1 MNLQKIDIHE
11 LLPQQEPFV
20 MVDKLTYF
28 DEKKTSTTFTVRE
41 DNLFVEDGRLNACA
55 LAENIAQ
62 TCATHIGYLSRHLP
76 IRIGV
81 VASVKNVEIISL
93 PKVGA
98 HLETTVEEQGE
109 PIFSVSIYDAK
120 VFSEGTLVA
129 QGEMRVV
136 LTDQIPTEQ

>member
-1 MNLQKIDIHE
+1 MNSPLTASAFLPHRAPF
-11 LLPQQEPFV
+11 LL
-20 MVDKLTYF
+20 VDRLLECEQHFCRT
-28 DEKKTSTTFTVRE
+28 DFTVPVEHPMVRE
-41 DNLFVEDGRLNACA
+41 NCLSEGGVM
-55 LAENIAQ
+55 ENVAQ

-81 VASVKNVEIISL
+81 VASVRNMEIISL

-98 HLETTVEEQGE
+98 LLETTVEEQGE
-109 PIFSVSIYDAK
+109 PIFSVSIYVAK

>member
-1 MNLQKIDIHE
+1 MNPLDASYF
-11 LLPQQEPFV
+11 LPQRAPFLLV
-20 MVDKLTYF
+20 DRLLECNQHFCCTNFAVPADHPMV
-28 DEKKTSTTFTVRE
+28 R
-41 DNLFVEDGRLNACA
+41 DGRLSEGGV
-55 LAENIAQ
+55 LENIAQ

-81 VASVKNVEIISL
+81 VASVKNVEINFL
-93 PKVGA
+93 PKIGA

-109 PIFSVSIYDAK
+109 PIFSVSIYVAK
-120 VFSEGTLVA
+120 VYSEGALMA

>member
-1 MNLQKIDIHE
+1 MNPLDASDF
-11 LLPQQEPFV
+11 LPQRAPFLLV
-20 MVDKLTYF
+20 DRLLECSQHFCCTNFAVPADHPMV
-28 DEKKTSTTFTVRE
+28 R
-41 DNLFVEDGRLNACA
+41 DGRLSEGGV
-55 LAENIAQ
+55 LENIAQ

-81 VASVKNVEIISL
+81 VASVKNVEINFL
-93 PKVGA
+93 PKIGA

-109 PIFSVSIYDAK
+109 PIFSVSIYVAK
-120 VFSEGTLVA
+120 VYSEGALMA

>member
-1 MNLQKIDIHE
+1 MNPLNASDFLPHRAPF
-11 LLPQQEPFV
+11 LL
-20 MVDKLTYF
+20 VDRLLECEQHFCRT
-28 DEKKTSTTFTVRE
+28 DFTVPAEHPMVRE
-41 DNLFVEDGRLNACA
+41 NCLSEGGVM
-55 LAENIAQ
+55 ENIAQ

-81 VASVKNVEIISL
+81 VASVKNLNILSL

-98 HLETTVEEQGE
+98 RLETMVEEQGE
-109 PIFSVSIYDAK
+109 PIFSVSIYVAK

>member
-1 MNLQKIDIHE
+1 MNPLNASDFLPHRAPF
-11 LLPQQEPFV
+11 LL
-20 MVDKLTYF
+20 VDRLLECEQHFCRT
-28 DEKKTSTTFTVRE
+28 DFTVPAEHPMVRE
-41 DNLFVEDGRLNACA
+41 NCLSEGGVM
-55 LAENIAQ
+55 ENIAQ

-81 VASVKNVEIISL
+81 VASVRNMEINSL

-98 HLETTVEEQGE
+98 RLETMVEEQGE
-109 PIFSVSIYDAK
+109 PIFSVSIYEAK
-120 VFSEGTLVA
+120 VFSDGALVA

>member
-1 MNLQKIDIHE
+1 MNPLDASDF
-11 LLPQQEPFV
+11 LPQRAPFLLV
-20 MVDKLTYF
+20 DRLLECNQHFCCTNFAVPADHPMV
-28 DEKKTSTTFTVRE
+28 R
-41 DNLFVEDGRLNACA
+41 DGRLSEGGV
-55 LAENIAQ
+55 LENIAQ

-81 VASVKNVEIISL
+81 VASVKNVEINFL
-93 PKVGA
+93 PKIGA

-109 PIFSVSIYDAK
+109 PIFSVSIYVAK
-120 VFSEGTLVA
+120 VYSEGALMA

>member
-1 MNLQKIDIHE
+1 MNSPLTASAFLPHRAPF
-11 LLPQQEPFV
+11 LL
-20 MVDKLTYF
+20 VDRLLECEQHFCRTDF
-28 DEKKTSTTFTVRE
+28 IVPVEHPMVRE
-41 DNLFVEDGRLNACA
+41 NCLSEGGVM
-55 LAENIAQ
+55 ENIAQ

-81 VASVKNVEIISL
+81 VASVKNLNILSL

-98 HLETTVEEQGE
+98 LLETMVEEQGE
-109 PIFSVSIYDAK
+109 PIFSVSIYEAK
-120 VFSEGTLVA
+120 VFSAGALVA

>member
-1 MNLQKIDIHE
+1 MNSPLTASAF
-11 LLPQQEPFV
+11 LPQRAPFLL
-20 MVDKLTYF
+20 VDRLLECEQHFCHT
-28 DEKKTSTTFTVRE
+28 DFTIPVEHPMVRE
-41 DNLFVEDGRLNACA
+41 GHLSEGGIM
-55 LAENIAQ
+55 ENVAQ

-98 HLETTVEEQGE
+98 HLETMVEEQGE
-109 PIFSVSIYDAK
+109 PIFSVSIYNAK

-136 LTDQIPTEQ
+136 LTDQMPTEQ

>member
-1 MNLQKIDIHE
+1 MNPLNASAFLPHRAPF
-11 LLPQQEPFV
+11 LL
-20 MVDKLTYF
+20 VDRLLECEQHFCRT
-28 DEKKTSTTFTVRE
+28 DFTVPAEHPMVRE
-41 DNLFVEDGRLNACA
+41 NCLSEGGVM
-55 LAENIAQ
+55 ENVAQ

-81 VASVKNVEIISL
+81 VASVKNLNILSL

-98 HLETTVEEQGE
+98 LLETMVEEQGE
-109 PIFSVSIYDAK
+109 PIFSVSIYEAK
-120 VFSEGTLVA
+120 VFSDGALVA

>member
-1 MNLQKIDIHE
+1 
-11 LLPQQEPFV
+11 
-20 MVDKLTYF
+20 MVRNGFLS
-28 DEKKTSTTFTVRE
+28 EGGV
-41 DNLFVEDGRLNACA
+41 L
-55 LAENIAQ
+55 ENIAQ
-62 TCATHIGYLSRHLP
+62 SCASHIGYMSRHLP

-98 HLETTVEEQGE
+98 LLETTVEDQGE

-136 LTDQIPTEQ
+136 LTNQIPTEQ

>member
-1 MNLQKIDIHE
+1 MNSPLTASAFLPHRAPF
-11 LLPQQEPFV
+11 LL
-20 MVDKLTYF
+20 VDRLLECEQHFCRT
-28 DEKKTSTTFTVRE
+28 DFTVPVEHPMVRE
-41 DNLFVEDGRLNACA
+41 NCLSEGGVM
-55 LAENIAQ
+55 ENVAQ

-81 VASVKNVEIISL
+81 VASVRNMEINSL

-98 HLETTVEEQGE
+98 RLETMVEEQGE
-109 PIFSVSIYDAK
+109 PIFSVSIYEAK
-120 VFSEGTLVA
+120 VFSDGALVA

>member
-1 MNLQKIDIHE
+1 MNSPLTASAFLPHRAPF
-11 LLPQQEPFV
+11 LL
-20 MVDKLTYF
+20 VDRLLECEQHFCRT
-28 DEKKTSTTFTVRE
+28 DFTVPVEHPMVRE
-41 DNLFVEDGRLNACA
+41 NCLSEGGVM
-55 LAENIAQ
+55 ENVAQ

-81 VASVKNVEIISL
+81 VASVRNMEIISL

-98 HLETTVEEQGE
+98 CLETTVEEQGE
-109 PIFSVSIYDAK
+109 PIFSVSIYVAK

>member
-1 MNLQKIDIHE
+1 MNSPLTASAFLPHRAPF
-11 LLPQQEPFV
+11 LL
-20 MVDKLTYF
+20 VDRLLECEQHFCRT
-28 DEKKTSTTFTVRE
+28 DFTVPVEHPMVRE
-41 DNLFVEDGRLNACA
+41 NCLSEGGVM
-55 LAENIAQ
+55 ENIAQ

-81 VASVKNVEIISL
+81 VASVKNLNILSL

-98 HLETTVEEQGE
+98 LLETMVEEQGE
-109 PIFSVSIYDAK
+109 PIFSVSIYEAK
-120 VFSEGTLVA
+120 VFSAGALVA

>member
-1 MNLQKIDIHE
+1 
-11 LLPQQEPFV
+11 
-20 MVDKLTYF
+20 MVRNGFLS
-28 DEKKTSTTFTVRE
+28 EGGV
-41 DNLFVEDGRLNACA
+41 L
-55 LAENIAQ
+55 ENIAQ
-62 TCATHIGYLSRHLP
+62 SCASHIGYMSRHLP

-93 PKVGA
+93 PQVGA
-98 HLETTVEEQGE
+98 LLETTVEDQGE

-136 LTDQIPTEQ
+136 LTNQIPTEQ

>member
-1 MNLQKIDIHE
+1 M
-11 LLPQQEPFV
+11 
-20 MVDKLTYF
+20 
-28 DEKKTSTTFTVRE
+28 VRE
-41 DNLFVEDGRLNACA
+41 NCLSEGGVM
-55 LAENIAQ
+55 ENVAQ

-81 VASVKNVEIISL
+81 VASVKNLNILSL

-98 HLETTVEEQGE
+98 RLETMVEEQGE
-109 PIFSVSIYDAK
+109 PIFSVSIYEAK
-120 VFSEGTLVA
+120 VFSDGALVA

>member
-1 MNLQKIDIHE
+1 MNPLNASDFLPHRAPF
-11 LLPQQEPFV
+11 LLVDRLLECDQHFCRTDFAVPSEHP
-20 MVDKLTYF
+20 MV
-28 DEKKTSTTFTVRE
+28 RG
-41 DNLFVEDGRLNACA
+41 GRLGEGGIM
-55 LAENIAQ
+55 ENIAQ

-81 VASVKNVEIISL
+81 VASVRNMEIISL

-98 HLETTVEEQGE
+98 RLETMVEEQGE
-109 PIFSVSIYDAK
+109 PIFSVSIYVAK

>member
-1 MNLQKIDIHE
+1 
-11 LLPQQEPFV
+11 
-20 MVDKLTYF
+20 MV
-28 DEKKTSTTFTVRE
+28 R
-41 DNLFVEDGRLNACA
+41 DGRLSEGGV
-55 LAENIAQ
+55 LENIAQ

-81 VASVKNVEIISL
+81 VASVKNVEINFL
-93 PKVGA
+93 PKIGA

-109 PIFSVSIYDAK
+109 PIFSVSIYVAK
-120 VFSEGTLVA
+120 VYSEGALMA

>member
-1 MNLQKIDIHE
+1 M
-11 LLPQQEPFV
+11 
-20 MVDKLTYF
+20 
-28 DEKKTSTTFTVRE
+28 VRE
-41 DNLFVEDGRLNACA
+41 NCLSEGGVM
-55 LAENIAQ
+55 ENIAQ

-81 VASVKNVEIISL
+81 VASVRNMEINSL

-98 HLETTVEEQGE
+98 RLETMVEEQGE
-109 PIFSVSIYDAK
+109 PIFSVSIYEAK
-120 VFSEGTLVA
+120 VFSDGALVA

>member
-1 MNLQKIDIHE
+1 MNPLNASAF
-11 LLPQQEPFV
+11 LPQRAPFLL
-20 MVDKLTYF
+20 VDRLLACEQHFCHT
-28 DEKKTSTTFTVRE
+28 DFTIPMEHPMVRE
-41 DNLFVEDGRLNACA
+41 GHLSEGGIM
-55 LAENIAQ
+55 ENIAQ

-109 PIFSVSIYDAK
+109 PIFSVSIYNAK

-136 LTDQIPTEQ
+136 LTDQMPTEQ